1 MKSRLLARVSRVSC
15 GVSIAVLAL
24 AFVSS
29 VSRAQTD
36 VPAWML
42 ADPISDAVKAVEE
55 RLTSLEAKVSSVSES
70 VTSRPST
77 EHQLC
82 VADDAGART
91 CITKAQL
98 DRLLRMMQAA
108 AIEPPAQAT
117 DSVTTNVAT
126 TAPAPVEPVQAVAS
140 AAETKASEE
149 PSRIET
155 TQATIVE
162 APRQAA
168 QAALAQETLDQDSM
182 PTGSVPASAASDGR
196 ALVIHPEVEITTPPT
211 EH

>member
-1 MKSRLLARVSRVSC
+1 MMKFPLLARVSRVSC

-29 VSRAQTD
+29 VSTVRAQTD

-70 VTSRPST
+70 ITSRPST

-98 DRLLRMMQAA
+98 DRLVRTMQAA

-117 DSVTTNVAT
+117 ESVTTNVAT
-126 TAPAPVEPVQAVAS
+126 TAPVPVEPVQAVAS

-155 TQATIVE
+155 TQATVVE
-162 APRQAA
+162 APRQEA
-168 QAALAQETLDQDSM
+168 QDALAQETLDHDSM
-182 PTGSVPASAASDGR
+182 PTGSVAASHASHGP
-196 ALVIHPEVEITTPPT
+196 A
-211 EH
+211 